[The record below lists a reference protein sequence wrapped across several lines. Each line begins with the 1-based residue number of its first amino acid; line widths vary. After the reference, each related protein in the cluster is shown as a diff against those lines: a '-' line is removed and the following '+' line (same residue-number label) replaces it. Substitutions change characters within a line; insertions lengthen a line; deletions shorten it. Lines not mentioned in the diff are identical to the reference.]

1 MKDINFPP
9 FYPGQRVV
17 CIDDS
22 RTDGYIFPFK
32 KGDELSIISCHQ
44 CTCKTWMVDI
54 GIQWPTGSTCH
65 CGVITHG
72 PIWFVYAKRFVP
84 IEEKFESI
92 SLTKVYE
99 IESPLISVN

>member
-22 RTDGYIFPFK
+22 RNDPYEFPFK
-32 KGDELSIISCHQ
+32 KGDELIALSCRR
-44 CTCKTWMVDI
+44 CTCGIWMVDI
-54 GIQWPTGSTCH
+54 GVQWPTGSSCH
-65 CGVITHG
+65 CGDITNG
-72 PIWFVYAKRFVP
+72 PIWWLYAARFVP